1 MKKLAATFVVVGGL
15 TLTTWAGIPTTLT
28 TLRAVDALTNDEAS
42 KGLPVAF
49 EATVTYFRGFEHT
62 LFVEDDGF
70 VIFVDAPADANLDP
84 GDRIL
89 VRGKTLNSFKPIV
102 IEAHIILL
110 RHGSLPKPVPVTFDQ
125 MIRAETDC
133 KLVTVRGVVRAADL
147 AVGLAVPVHTIHL
160 ELLTDGGYFNATV
173 DSDDASFLD
182 GLLDA
187 EAEVTGVV
195 SEEFDSKMQV
205 TGIRMHVQ
213 TLADIQI
220 LKRAPASPWTLP
232 VTPMDRVL
240 GVLHAL
246 DSTQRVRVHG
256 TITYYQPG
264 TAVVLQDGVRSI
276 WVSTQTH
283 IPLRIGD
290 VADATGFPDV
300 VDGFLNLVHGEVRDT
315 LTLAP
320 VAPPLFT
327 WKMLS
332 PHGFSPSGHH
342 FDLVS
347 IEAQVVTQVRENSQD
362 EFVLAADGK
371 IFSAFLRRTDGQLQ
385 NVEQIPIG
393 SRVRVTG
400 ICILENSNPYDPQV
414 PFNILLR
421 SFNDIEV
428 IKNPSLLNIRN
439 LMLLVGLLLAVVAA
453 VGARGW
459 AIEHRT
465 RRQSTELAYIEQRR
479 SRILEDING
488 SRPLAEIVEQITELV
503 SFKLH
508 GAPCWCQIA
517 DGAQLGNCPAP
528 LAGLRIAKLDIPARS
543 GPTPGTVSAA
553 FDRVTTPSANETQ
566 TLSMAVGLTA
576 LAIETRRLYSDLV
589 HRSEFDLLTDIHNR
603 FSLEKHLEDQIRLA
617 RETVGIFGLIYIDLD
632 RFKQVND
639 SYGHHAGDLYL
650 QEAAIRMKRQL
661 RPHDKL
667 ARLGGDEFAALVSV
681 VRSRA
686 DVEDIARRLER
697 CFDNPFILEGYTLHG
712 GASVGIALFP
722 EDATTVDALLS
733 AADAAMY
740 VGKYG
745 KRYNEEMV
753 ASRQS
758 TALSSHEEE

>member
-1 MKKLAATFVVVGGL
+1 MKKLVATFVVVTGL
-15 TLTTWAGIPTTLT
+15 ALTAWAGTPATLT
-28 TLRAVDALTNDEAS
+28 TLRAVNALTNDQAS

-49 EATVTYFRGFEHT
+49 EATVTYYRGYEGT
-62 LFVEDDGF
+62 LFVEDDGAA
-70 VIFVDAPADANLDP
+70 IFVNAPPNAGLVP
-84 GDRIL
+84 GDRVM
-89 VRGKTLNSFKPIV
+89 VRGKTLNSFNPIV
-102 IEAHIILL
+102 TDDQLTL
-110 RHGSLPKPVPVTFDQ
+110 VRHGSLPKPEPVTFDQ

-147 AVGLAVPVHTIHL
+147 VVSLAAQVRYIHL
-160 ELLTDGGYFNATV
+160 QLTTDGGYFNLNL
-173 DSDDASFLD
+173 DSDDASFLE

-187 EAEVTGVV
+187 EVQVTGVV

-205 TGIRMHVQ
+205 TGIRFHVQ
-213 TLADIQI
+213 DLADIQV
-220 LKRAPASPWTLP
+220 LKRASASPWTLP
-232 VTPMDRVL
+232 VTPMERVL
-240 GVLHAL
+240 GFYHTQ
-246 DSTQRVRVHG
+246 DSTRRVRVHG

-276 WVSTQTH
+276 WISTETQ

-315 LTLAP
+315 LTQAP
-320 VAPPLFT
+320 VVPPLLT
-327 WKMLS
+327 GKMLS
-332 PHGFSPSGHH
+332 PSGFSPSGHH

-347 IEAQVVTQVRENSQD
+347 IEAQVVTQVRETSQD

-371 IFSAFLRRTDGQLQ
+371 IFSAFLRRTDDRLQ
-385 NVEQIPIG
+385 NVAQIPIG

-421 SFNDIEV
+421 SFNDLQV
-428 IKNPSLLNIRN
+428 VKDPSLLNIRN
-439 LMLLVGLLLAVVAA
+439 LILLVGLLLVVVAA

-459 AIEHRT
+459 AIERRT
-465 RRQSTELAYIEQRR
+465 RRQTTELAYIEQRR

-503 SFKLH
+503 SFKQH

-517 DGAQLGNCPAP
+517 DGAQLGNSPAD
-528 LAGLRIAKLDIPARS
+528 LAGLRIAQLDIPSRS
-543 GPTPGTVSAA
+543 GPSPGTVFVA
-553 FDRVTTPSANETQ
+553 FDRLARPSANETE

-603 FSLEKHLEDQIRLA
+603 FSLEKLLELQIRKA
-617 RETVGIFGLIYIDLD
+617 RETAGIFGLIYIDLD
-632 RFKQVND
+632 RFKEVND
-639 SYGHHAGDLYL
+639 TYGHHVGDLYL

-661 RPHDKL
+661 RPHDQL
-667 ARLGGDEFAALVSV
+667 ARLGGDEFAALVPV

-686 DVEDIARRLER
+686 GVEEIARRLER
-697 CFDNPFILEGYTLHG
+697 CFDEPFVFEGHTLHG
-712 GASVGIALFP
+712 AASVGIALFP
-722 EDATTVDALLS
+722 EDATTVDALLR
-733 AADAAMY
+733 AADATMY
-740 VGKYG
+740 VAKYG
-745 KRYNEEMV
+745 KRDIGEVV
-753 ASRQS
+753 AGEDPK
-758 TALSSHEEE
+758 LSPQDGN